1 MLELDL
7 ARIAGTLPDDDFPR
21 WFVVPR
27 LTSPADQTAWGEAL
41 AELVAPAFVEDSSEL
56 ELNHLRS
63 VFVRAATE
71 AFPDPFD
78 QRLFYLPVGAVEGII
93 VNLVTIAVDGD
104 EERQLRQRTLIGATD
119 KPIESIEDEEGT
131 EIGVCRFDVT
141 PAQIDEALITP
152 DAKGA
157 TLPLTANFWA
167 AHRRVIEGTLVDIVA
182 LSVSGDLLISGLAYQ
197 AYRELVLNEDL
208 YNG

>member
-1 MLELDL
+1 MTITVETGPTAAPEPVRRSGQSRFGAL
-7 ARIAGTLPDDDFPR
+7 ARYLGVRALLIIP
-21 WFVVPR
+21 
-27 LTSPADQTAWGEAL
+27 TAW
-41 AELVAPAFVEDSSEL
+41 F
-56 ELNHLRS
+56 
-63 VFVRAATE
+63 
-71 AFPDPFD
+71 
-78 QRLFYLPVGAVEGII
+78 
-93 VNLVTIAVDGD
+93 LVTLVFFLMRGIGD
-104 EERQLRQRTLIGATD
+104 
-119 KPIESIEDEEGT
+119 PITASAG
-131 EIGVCRFDVT
+131 GRLT

>member
-1 MLELDL
+1 MLELDV
-7 ARIAGTLPDDDFPR
+7 ARIAGTLLDDDFPR

-93 VNLVTIAVDGD
+93 VNLVTLPADTKVK
-104 EERQLRQRTLIGATD
+104 RRVHQRALIGGADDT
-119 KPIESIEDEEGT
+119 IEAIEDDAGA
-131 EIGVCRFDVT
+131 EIGLCRYDVT
-141 PAQIDEALITP
+141 RADLDGVQLPAA
-152 DAKGA
+152 AKGVV
-157 TLPLTANFWA
+157 LPLTASFWA
-167 AHRRVIEGTLVDIVA
+167 AHRRVVQGTLVDIVA
-182 LSVSGDLLISGLAYQ
+182 VAVSDDLVTSALGYQ
-197 AYRELVLNEDL
+197 AYRELVLNQDL